1 MGNVTKSQQNNIT
14 SPNGNSLAVFVEG
27 TTGVMKVKDVMGNIQ
42 PLSDFIVSPEAQSF
56 NPLFTDASGTTTG
69 AVATG
74 SYTMISPKICFF
86 RVYVDFASCTN
97 FGTGQYQISLPFPSI
112 ETMRQAGGTL
122 HQVTGNSLYHIA
134 GITDI
139 IRGGATLQQL
149 NDGQLRINNNV
160 SGPLSSSTDNA
171 IRLVIANYAA
181 TTNGGKPFDLYGGY
195 IGSDS
200 SKQIMQA
207 KGRIKTTSAIT
218 QLDFVAGSNWTAGT
232 VKIYGVK

>member
-1 MGNVTKSQQNNIT
+1 MGNVTRSQQNNIT

-27 TTGVMKVKDVMGNIQ
+27 TTGIIKVKDVLGNIQ
-42 PLSDFIVSPEAQSF
+42 QLSDFGAVAQSF

-134 GITDI
+134 GVTDI
-139 IRGGATLQQL
+139 VASNTIHKLYYSGSTTDLNWKFNTPVGATT
-149 NDGQLRINNNV
+149 IT
-160 SGPLSSSTDNA
+160 SH
-171 IRLVIANYAA
+171 
-181 TTNGGKPFDLYGGY
+181 FDLTGVY
-195 IGSDS
+195 
-200 SKQIMQA
+200 QI
-207 KGRIKTTSAIT
+207 
-218 QLDFVAGSNWTAGT
+218 V
-232 VKIYGVK
+232 